1 MSAKSITIIVLLVA
15 LVFVAG
21 QPLGQM
27 IAAIGG
33 ALIHIGNAIA
43 TIGVKFHGG

>member
-1 MSAKSITIIVLLVA
+1 MSAKSIWIIVLIVA
-15 LVFVAG
+15 LIYVAG

-33 ALIHIGNAIA
+33 GLVTIGNDIA
-43 TIGVKFHGG
+43 AIGVKFHG

>member
-1 MSAKSITIIVLLVA
+1 MSAKTIWIIILLVA

-27 IAAIGG
+27 ITAIGG
-33 ALIHIGNAIA
+33 ALIHIGNAIQ